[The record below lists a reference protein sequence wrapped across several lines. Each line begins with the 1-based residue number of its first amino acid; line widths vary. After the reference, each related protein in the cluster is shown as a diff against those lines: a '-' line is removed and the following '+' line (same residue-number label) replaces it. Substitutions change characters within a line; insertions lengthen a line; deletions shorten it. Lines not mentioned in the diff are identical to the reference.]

1 MHYVYVLL
9 SLLDQKF
16 YIGRTDDL
24 RRRKQEHDEGKVA
37 STKHRRPLKLLFYE
51 AFASKKDAIRR
62 ELYFKTS
69 KGRSSLQMMLRH
81 SLKIDMEIQK

>member
-9 SLLDQKF
+9 SLLDEKF

-24 RRRKQEHDEGKVA
+24 RRRKQEHDEGKVT
-37 STKHRRPLKLLFYE
+37 STKHRRPLKLVFYE
-51 AFASKKDAIRR
+51 AFGNKKDATRR

-69 KGRSSLQMMLRH
+69 KGRSTLKMMLRY
-81 SLKIDMEIQK
+81 SLNVNL

>member
-9 SLLDQKF
+9 SLLDKKF

-24 RRRKQEHDEGKVA
+24 RRRKQEHDEGKVT
-37 STKHRRPLKLLFYE
+37 STKHRRPLTLVFYE
-51 AFASKKDAIRR
+51 AFGNKKDATRR

-69 KGRSSLQMMLRH
+69 KGRSTLKMMLRY
-81 SLKIDMEIQK
+81 SVNID